1 MFLAKRPPWLSQISR
16 HCILHTVTWII
27 SWRQLPYCSYSCSSG
42 NATPGTPGRLS
53 ELFCPVQ
60 IHISGLI
67 VHVLEHGRLSDSVE
81 LELDRLRIDLDPFVV
96 NRVLRGLSDSD
107 TAVRFYWWAESRP
120 GFHHTQFAIAYIVS
134 MLFLDGDFALLSE
147 FLERVKSQGLTLHRS
162 LYRILISGYVRAGKF
177 GSVIQTFD
185 EMVMTGCREFGVDYN
200 RFIGVLV
207 KNCCFDLVEK
217 YYSVALEKGF
227 CLTPFTYSRWI
238 SALCQ
243 SDRIELVE
251 KLLSDMDK
259 FGCFPD
265 IWACNIYVDY
275 LCRETRLHDALQM
288 LEKMMIRGTG
298 PDIVT
303 YTTLVDCMCD
313 NKRYSEAVGL
323 WDEMVGR
330 GLKPDTVACGALIFG
345 LCKGGK
351 VDEAFELAS
360 RMLSMNLE
368 LNVCIYNALISGFWR
383 AGSID
388 KAFKILSF
396 MQTNGSEPDVV
407 TYNILLNYYC
417 DTGMVEKAENLIR
430 KMEMSG
436 VNPDRYSYNQ
446 LLKGLCKAHR
456 LDKAFAF
463 VSDHMEV
470 GGFCDVV
477 CVTY

>member
-200 RFIGVLV
+200 SSRAIEALDLFRDMRARGVEPDSLTFRYLI
-207 KNCCFDLVEK
+207 NGL
-217 YYSVALEKGF
+217 LE
-227 CLTPFTYSRWI
+227 
-238 SALCQ
+238 
-243 SDRIELVE
+243 E
-251 KLLSDMDK
+251 
-259 FGCFPD
+259 
-265 IWACNIYVDY
+265 
-275 LCRETRLHDALQM
+275 
-288 LEKMMIRGTG
+288 
-298 PDIVT
+298 
-303 YTTLVDCMCD
+303 
-313 NKRYSEAVGL
+313 
-323 WDEMVGR
+323 
-330 GLKPDTVACGALIFG
+330 
-345 LCKGGK
+345 GK
-351 VDEAFELAS
+351 ATMAYEV
-360 RMLSMNLE
+360 
-368 LNVCIYNALISGFWR
+368 ALISLKALPDTWT
-383 AGSID
+383 SID
-388 KAFKILSF
+388 
-396 MQTNGSEPDVV
+396 
-407 TYNILLNYYC
+407 YC
-417 DTGMVEKAENLIR
+417 HN
-430 KMEMSG
+430 
-436 VNPDRYSYNQ
+436 
-446 LLKGLCKAHR
+446 
-456 LDKAFAF
+456 
-463 VSDHMEV
+463 
-470 GGFCDVV
+470 
-477 CVTY
+477 